1 MVESRSR
8 DLILPSDW
16 CRSSSSQELA
26 QVLASN
32 RNKKKVRAAA
42 RLLEDNVTY
51 TITVTATRWAVIGGH
66 EVT

>member
-1 MVESRSR
+1 M
-8 DLILPSDW
+8 LPSDW

-32 RNKKKVRAAA
+32 RNKKKLRVAA

-51 TITVTATRWAVIGGH
+51 TITVTATR
-66 EVT
+66 